1 MKLNKALAKCQGEFP
16 PIRFDA
22 ENSHFGS
29 RYATL
34 HALLSAVVPVL
45 SRNGIALMQHPTT
58 EGNRLTI
65 VTELLFEDEVRS
77 SSCGWDLPADTTPQK
92 LGAAVTYLKRIA
104 LQGVLSVAGEDDD
117 DGNSI
122 STPRGTVP
130 RKTAQRQGT
139 ASGGAQRQG
148 TASGGRAAAPAE
160 TPAGELTTEGRV
172 TEHKFGTT
180 KAGRE
185 WLIATVV
192 DLSSGEAVK
201 VGTFSRTYIDALR
214 KSSGTDQVWRVTHAP
229 GKKDDTRDI
238 VKVLPVNEAGEALLE
253 GIPF

>member
-77 SSCGWDLPADTTPQK
+77 SSCGWDLPHDTTPQK

-122 STPRGTVP
+122 STPRGKEARGT
-130 RKTAQRQGT
+130 TQRQ
-139 ASGGAQRQG
+139 R
-148 TASGGRAAAPAE
+148 TASGGRAAEPA
-160 TPAGELTTEGRV
+160 TTQPAGERTTEGRV
-172 TEHKFGTT
+172 TDHKFGTT

-192 DLSSGEAVK
+192 DLSTGEAVK

-214 KSSGTDQVWRVTHAP
+214 KSSGTDQVWKVVHAA

-238 VKVLPVNEAGEALLE
+238 VKVVAVNEAGEALLE